1 MNTPVILSGLAVGAG
16 FGFALQSGRFCL
28 NTTCGNAFPIK
39 EYTLLRAHV
48 LALIVAV
55 VAAHLLEQ
63 FGLLH
68 VSADKQTFVALAT
81 AWTAMSSASSP
92 AAGPWCTFCS

>member
-16 FGFALQSGRFCL
+16 FGFALQCGRFCL
-28 NTTCGNAFPIK
+28 NRACGNAFSIK

-68 VSADKQTFVALAT
+68 VNADEQTFVALAT

-92 AAGPWCTFCS
+92 AAGLWCTFCS